1 MLIRWLTG
9 ILLDLQQNKP
19 DLYAH
24 VTKDLTVDQQNN
36 IMSILSL
43 AEQHRNELS
52 TV

>member
-1 MLIRWLTG
+1 M
-9 ILLDLQQNKP
+9 QQNKP

-24 VTKDLTVDQQNN
+24 VTKDLTVDHQTN
-36 IMSILSL
+36 IMSILSQ